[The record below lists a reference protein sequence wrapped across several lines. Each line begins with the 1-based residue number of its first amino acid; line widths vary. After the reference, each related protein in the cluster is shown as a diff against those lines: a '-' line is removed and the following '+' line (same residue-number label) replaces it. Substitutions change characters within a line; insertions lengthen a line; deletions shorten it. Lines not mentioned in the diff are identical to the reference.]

1 MPITCQ
7 SFFDTAFIKMAL
19 LRNFCAFIIVLIS
32 ILSASSLELLPKNIL
47 DKAKDITKANVRIG
61 ERLAT
66 NVPMLLPSLQE
77 VSEFGKQSLL
87 GYPFEAVA
95 LGIHSFCSAA
105 VASNGTEPY
114 FEPDLSLMNYVLMTE
129 SGNFSYPLSKAQ
141 DLWESPE
148 FLRELDT
155 VIVVTGWLTSINDEK
170 NDAVTELYKAYR
182 ARGGHNFIVIDTVS
196 QLTTLYT
203 WSSFNTNALG
213 NALGDGLAKLINYV
227 PVRSIHVIGHSLGA
241 HISGAAGR
249 RFQILTGSDLPRIT
263 GLDPANPCFNEGESL
278 SGLSRGDASWV
289 DIIHS
294 NVRVLG
300 KRDPIGDIDFYP
312 NGLNSIQPGC
322 FTVVCS
328 HSRAWQYYAESV
340 YPGNENNFVGV
351 KCNSLSA
358 VVDKLCNAQTAIMG
372 YNVNLKR
379 KGSFFLR
386 VNSEAPYGRKND
398 F

>member
-1 MPITCQ
+1 M
-7 SFFDTAFIKMAL
+7 AFLVEK
-19 LRNFCAFIIVLIS
+19 FCAVIILLVLLS
-32 ILSASSLELLPKNIL
+32 IRPARPLELFPKNVL

-61 ERLAT
+61 ERMVS
-66 NVPMLLPSLQE
+66 NVPMLLPSVKE
-77 VSEFGKQSLL
+77 IREFGKQSLL

-95 LGIHSFCSAA
+95 FGIHSFCSAA
-105 VASNGTEPY
+105 VASNGTEPF

-129 SGNFSYPLSKAQ
+129 AGNFSYPLDKAQ
-141 DLWESPE
+141 DLWESSE
-148 FLRELDT
+148 FSKDLDT
-155 VIVVTGWLTSINDEK
+155 VIVVTGWLTSINET
-170 NDAVTELYKAYR
+170 NDAVTELYKAYH
-182 ARGGHNFIVIDTVS
+182 ARGGHNFIVLDTAA

-213 NALGDGLAKLINYV
+213 TALGDGLAKLINYV
-227 PVRSIHVIGHSLGA
+227 PVKSIHVIGHSLGA

-249 RFQILTGSDLPRIT
+249 RFQVLTGNDLSRIT

-289 DIIHS
+289 DVIHS

-312 NGLNSIQPGC
+312 NGLNSVQPGC
-322 FTVVCS
+322 LTVICS
-328 HSRAWQYYAESV
+328 HSRAWEYYAESV

-358 VVDKLCNAQTAIMG
+358 VIDGLCNSMTATMG
-372 YNVNLKR
+372 YNVSHKR

-386 VNSEAPYGRKND
+386 VHSKSPYGRKQD
-398 F
+398 Y